1 MAAAT
6 MRAVQYDAFGGG
18 AADLKLV
25 EVPVPAARKNE
36 LLLKLEAAS
45 INPLDWKLQKG
56 MLRPFLPRK
65 LPFIPVT
72 DVAGVVIDVGP
83 GVNGFLAGDQV
94 VAMLNISVST
104 LHSC

>member
-1 MAAAT
+1 MSL
-6 MRAVQYDAFGGG
+6 MQ
-18 AADLKLV
+18 LV

-65 LPFIPVT
+65 LPFT
-72 DVAGVVIDVGP
+72 P
-83 GVNGFLAGDQV
+83 GNYPCPSLSLGLMPSFDTGG
-94 VAMLNISVST
+94 
-104 LHSC
+104 